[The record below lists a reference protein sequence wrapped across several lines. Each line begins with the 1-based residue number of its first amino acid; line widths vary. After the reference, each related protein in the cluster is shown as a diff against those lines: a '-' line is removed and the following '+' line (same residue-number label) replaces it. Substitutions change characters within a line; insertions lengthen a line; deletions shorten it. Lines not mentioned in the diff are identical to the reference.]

1 MKKVLLMLTLLS
13 MFIMSGCS
21 KGGSSPKV
29 FDIVLSADKTEIIAD
44 GQDKVNFSII
54 LFDENGK
61 KIDGKADLYVNES
74 KVSKSE
80 FTSQNTGDFTVYA
93 KSGDVISN
101 QLTIKVNRI
110 PEKASKVL
118 LVSDKET
125 ILANGMDKVKFSANV
140 YNQYDEK
147 MEDLEAKIYVNGT
160 RVLLDEYTT
169 KEVGNYEVYAKY
181 EEIISNTLI
190 IEAEFDPIRVVKVTL
205 TPDKAKITADGMEEV
220 KFTVDIFDQY
230 NEKMENQ
237 AYQIYVNKE
246 VISGTSFKTAIAGE
260 YEVYAEADNITSSSI
275 TITAEHLTFSGDFTI
290 TNDMTQDYLD
300 SIGRVTGTIYCNNEV
315 TQFEMKNL
323 KSADKGIYFNETYF
337 LEKVSFPNLEYIGQ
351 MSQSVKVEDVYR
363 YFGLRV
369 SKCYALKEIDMPSLK
384 TILGE
389 VYINE
394 NGALDT
400 INFNSLETIEHK
412 LSIFANNMQGINFES
427 LKNLKNYIRIFNENK
442 LESIEFP
449 SLQRIEIY
457 TSIKNNSNLKIVK
470 MNALEATGDWIEIYD
485 NSKLEKIEM
494 KKLKTINNNMYLK
507 GMNELKEINFDS
519 LEKITKTS
527 GSYPGSLYYTDY
539 GTSSI
544 ISPKYYLSLQISD
557 CNAIENISF
566 PSLSSLDNGIYII
579 NNSKLNSLKM
589 PNNTS
594 FGDAVMI
601 NNNALKEI
609 DFSNCKTIN
618 RRLWIYNENSLVN
631 LEFPS
636 LTEISTFTTIYNNNL
651 LESIKFNKLV
661 STKDYI
667 YIYNNPKLK
676 NIEMSN
682 LRSVE
687 NYIGIKNLPELI
699 KIDLTNLRTIN
710 NSNGFY
716 IHSSR
721 YHYVSME
728 IFNCSKIEDIKFD
741 SMTSLNG
748 GIYIKGN
755 TSLKSLSFPILNSFG
770 DTVWISGNVLQNL
783 ELPEL
788 IDLKQWFRLTDEF
801 RLKELNLPNLVSCIG
816 NFQVYENNSLAKVNA
831 PKLNSIGGELYMLFK
846 TVGEIDLDDNVVIK
860 GKVTLTNGVQK

>member
-13 MFIMSGCS
+13 MFIMFGCS

-44 GQDKVNFSII
+44 GQDKVNFSVI

-80 FTSQNTGDFTVYA
+80 FTSQNTGNFTVYA

-125 ILANGMDKVKFSANV
+125 ILANGMDKVKFTANV

-147 MEDLEAKIYVNGT
+147 MEELEAKIYVNGT

-337 LEKVSFPNLEYIGQ
+337 LEKVSFPNLEYIGK
-351 MSQSVKVEDVYR
+351 MSQSVYIEDNYR

-412 LSIFANNMQGINFES
+412 LSIFANNMQSINFES

-457 TSIKNNSNLKIVK
+457 TSIRNNSNLKIVK
-470 MNALEATGDWIEIYD
+470 MNALEATGDCIEIYD

-494 KKLKTINNNMYLK
+494 RKLITINNYMYLK
-507 GMNELKEINFDS
+507 GMNELKEINFES
-519 LEKITKTS
+519 LEKINNS
-527 GSYPGSLYYTDY
+527 NSLYYRDNEIFPT
-539 GTSSI
+539 
-544 ISPKYYLSLQISD
+544 KYYLSLEISD
-557 CNAIENISF
+557 CNNIENISF
-566 PSLSSLDNGIYII
+566 SSLSYLDKGMHIY

-589 PNNTS
+589 PNNKS
-594 FGDAVMI
+594 FGDSVMI

-609 DFSNCKTIN
+609 DFSNCTNIKQ
-618 RRLWIYNENSLVN
+618 RLWVYNENSLVD
-631 LEFPS
+631 LDFPS
-636 LTEISTFTTIYNNNL
+636 LTEISIFTTIYNNNL
-651 LESIKFNKLV
+651 LESIKLNKLV
-661 STKDYI
+661 STKEYI
-667 YIYNNPKLK
+667 YIYSNPKLK
-676 NIEMSN
+676 SIEMNN

-687 NYIGIKNLPELI
+687 NYIKIVNLPELI

-710 NSNGFY
+710 NSDDLY
-716 IHSSR
+716 TKSSR
-721 YHYVSME
+721 NHYISLE
-728 IFNCSKIEDIKFD
+728 ISNCSKIEEIKFD

-748 GIYIKGN
+748 GIYIMGN
-755 TSLKSLSFPILNSFG
+755 ASLKSLSFPILNSFG
-770 DTVWISGNVLQNL
+770 DTVWIFGNVLQNL
-783 ELPEL
+783 EMPEL
-788 IDLKQWFRLTDEF
+788 IDLKQWFCLTDEF